1 MQIDVTHQ
9 MIIRNH
15 FEIVKVVD
23 GDGLIVKN
31 IFTNEEE
38 EIRLYGIDAPELSI
52 GRKMKTDERETHM
65 PAQLLR
71 ELGIKSYEFLK
82 KRAKIGKPVTVIQ
95 ELKNRTDKYGRTLAY
110 VLLPNGNSLNEI
122 LIRQGYAKPYN
133 KTYCN
138 ELPNYQELHLKAKR
152 RKKGLYS
159 IVQSF

>member
-1 MQIDVTHQ
+1 MQIDVNDQ
-9 MIIRNH
+9 YIIRNH

-23 GDGLIVKN
+23 GDGLIIKN

-65 PAQLLR
+65 PAALLR
-71 ELGIKSYEFLK
+71 ELGMLSYQFLK
-82 KRAKIGKPVTVIQ
+82 KRAKIGKAVTIVQ
-95 ELKNRTDKYGRTLAY
+95 ELRNTVDKYGRTLAY
-110 VLLPNGNSLNEI
+110 ILLPNGRSLNEI

-138 ELPNYQELHLKAKR
+138 ELPKYQELHLKAKR

-159 IVQSF
+159 IVDSF